1 LKIQM
6 IADPDRA
13 IPDVNV
19 AIYKKG
25 CFYEVPAV
33 LGALLVCEG
42 WARPLPPH
50 PVPIPT
56 PIYTK

>member
-1 LKIQM
+1 M